1 MPNRIDSPLREA
13 ARLATWVLRDIGR
26 ELRVARILA
35 GLTQVEVARRLDK
48 SASYISRVEHGLI
61 AGIDMAELYRHAAV
75 VGLKPYLK
83 LFPLGR
89 RVMDGPQLALWRR
102 FRSRL
107 ADAWQV
113 ALEVPV
119 PLPGDLRAAD
129 AVIDIPGC
137 RCMVEV
143 ITRLADFQAQYRAA
157 TVKARDLNVDF
168 IIFVLADT
176 ATNRRILRE
185 AGIAATDAFPLRTR
199 DALRALGAGVS
210 PGANAVLML

>member
-1 MPNRIDSPLREA
+1 MPNRIDSPIRQA
-13 ARLATWVLRDIGR
+13 ARLAAWVLRDIGR

-35 GLTQVEVARRLDK
+35 GLTQVEVARRLGK
-48 SASYISRVEHGLI
+48 SGSCISRVEHGLVP
-61 AGIDMAELYRHAAV
+61 GINMIELFRHAAI

-89 RVMDGPQLALWRR
+89 RVMDGPQLALWER
-102 FRSRL
+102 FRIRL

-113 ALEVPV
+113 ALEVAV

-129 AVIDIPGC
+129 AVISIPGC

-157 TVKARDLNVDF
+157 TVKSRDLGVDF

-185 AGIAATDAFPLRTR
+185 AGVAATDAFPLRTSE
-199 DALRALGAGVS
+199 ALRALGAGVS
-210 PGANAVLML
+210 PGANAIILL